1 MRKEPF
7 EQGDYVHVYARGHR
21 KENIVRDAR
30 DRWHFLQTIYYFN
43 NINSMAN
50 PFREL
55 RELLKL
61 NFNKRLAWPSTWPP
75 QQPIVKILAFSLV
88 ENHYHLQLKEEKEG
102 GVTTFMRRVNTSIA
116 KYFNTKYKEEGR
128 LFQGSFGARKVR
140 NDEDLAYLSVY
151 IQVKNILELY
161 PGGLVAAK
169 KNFNHAFQWAVE
181 YPYGS
186 LGDYAGTRNSPIIDK
201 EVLGKIFPT
210 KEGYLKFAKECFLGM
225 NLKNKLGGLVFQD

>member
-7 EQGDYVHVYARGHR
+7 EQGDYVHVYVRGHR

-43 NINSMAN
+43 NIDSMAN

-161 PGGLVAAK
+161 PGGLKNAIKKFDAAY
-169 KNFNHAFQWAVE
+169 AWASE
-181 YPYGS
+181 YPFCS
-186 LGDYAGTRNSPIIDK
+186 LENYAKREASPIVDK
-201 EVLGKIFPT
+201 DIFGEIFDTPE
-210 KEGYLKFAKECFLGM
+210 KFKRFAKESMLY
-225 NLKNKLGGLVFQD
+225 KLDRLNEIEVQ